1 MAGKNFID
9 ALGRPTFD
17 SGFIPC
23 SDWTG
28 RRLSTGVAK
37 NVDGN
42 VAHRLN
48 ASFSDM
54 HVRVFISVTGTNS
67 GVEENYDISDDGGGA
82 VTYGLTWAEG
92 SPNEFTIQT
101 GTNGVLRLTGSGA
114 GQAIDTED
122 WWYRIVCVKER

>member
-9 ALGRPTFD
+9 ALGRPGFD
-17 SGFIPC
+17 SGWLPC
-23 SDWTG
+23 SDWTN

-48 ASFSDM
+48 ASLSDM
-54 HVRVFISVTGTNS
+54 HVRVLISVNGTNAQ
-67 GVEENYDISDDGGGA
+67 GEENYTTDSQGG
-82 VTYGLTWAEG
+82 TNDFGLTWAEG
-92 SPNEFTIQT
+92 DTSSFTIQT

-114 GQAIDTED
+114 PQAIDTED
-122 WWYRIVCVKER
+122 WFYRIICVKER